1 MTQTTQP
8 PGSEGHRE
16 LDHDTEHRLLEAAGR
31 VFAEKGFDAA
41 TVRDV
46 CERAGV
52 KNIGA
57 VNYYFRSK
65 ENLYEAAVRN
75 AFRCRMA
82 HTRAPEW
89 PAGTP
94 PAVKLRQFIRGAVK
108 SMLDDFA
115 EPWQMQLLMRE
126 LSHPGP
132 AGEGIVRDYMRP
144 VYERLWAILRE
155 VLAPGTDERT
165 VHLIAFSIL
174 GQCFY
179 HRVGRPVMRRL
190 VGEAEHDTY
199 DPERI
204 AEHVARFCL
213 AALGLSE
220 REGDKETRRQGEEE
234 TRR

>member
-1 MTQTTQP
+1 MTRTTQQT
-8 PGSEGHRE
+8 GSEGHRT
-16 LDHDTEHRLLEAAGR
+16 LDHDTEHRLLDAAGR

-52 KNIGA
+52 KNVGA

-82 HTRAPEW
+82 HTAAPEW

-94 PAVKLRQFIRGAVK
+94 PVVKLRQFIRGAVK

-132 AGEGIVRDYMRP
+132 VGEGIVRDYMRP
-144 VYERLWAILRE
+144 VYERLWSILRE
-155 VLAPGTDERT
+155 VLPPGADERT

-204 AEHVARFCL
+204 AEHVARFSL
-213 AALGLSE
+213 AALGLEPAS
-220 REGDKETRRQGEEE
+220 DSSFHETSNQGG
-234 TRR
+234 RS

>member
-1 MTQTTQP
+1 MSNTRH
-8 PGSEGHRE
+8 HRE
-16 LDHDTEHRLLEAAGR
+16 LDGDTEQRLLEAAGR

-46 CERAGV
+46 CKRAGV
-52 KNIGA
+52 KNVGG

-75 AFRCRMA
+75 AFQCRMA
-82 HTRAPEW
+82 RAPKPEW

-94 PAVKLRQFIRGAVK
+94 PAVKLREFIRGAAR
-108 SMLDDFA
+108 SMMDDFA

-132 AGEGIVRDYMRP
+132 VGEGIVRDYMRP
-144 VYERLWAILRE
+144 IYELLWGILRE
-155 VLAPGTDERT
+155 VLPPATDERT
-165 VHLIAFSIL
+165 LHLIGFSIL

-179 HRVGRPVMRRL
+179 HRVGRPVVRRL

-199 DPERI
+199 DPELI
-204 AEHVARFCL
+204 AEHVARFSL
-213 AALGLSE
+213 AALGLEEFGATSPE
-220 REGDKETRRQGEEE
+220 RQRGGA
-234 TRR
+234 

>member
-1 MTQTTQP
+1 MNSDIH
-8 PGSEGHRE
+8 GRE
-16 LDHDTEHRLLEAAGR
+16 IDGDTEHRLLEAAGR
-31 VFAEKGFDAA
+31 VFAEKGFDAT

-82 HTRAPEW
+82 RSPRPEW

-94 PAVKLRQFIRGAVK
+94 PVVKLRKFIRGAAE
-108 SMLDDFA
+108 SMLNDFA
-115 EPWQMQLLMRE
+115 EPWLMQLLMRE

-132 AGEGIVRDYMRP
+132 AGEGIVRDFMRP
-144 VYERLWAILRE
+144 IYGDLWGILRE
-155 VLAPGTDERT
+155 VLPAGTDERT
-165 VHLIAFSIL
+165 IHLVAFSIL

-199 DPERI
+199 TPELI
-204 AEHVARFCL
+204 AEHVARFSL
-213 AALGLSE
+213 AALGL
-220 REGDKETRRQGEEE
+220 EEFSRDP
-234 TRR
+234 TGSA

>member
-1 MTQTTQP
+1 MVHTTQQ
-8 PGSEGHRE
+8 PGSEESRK
-16 LDHDTEHRLLEAAGR
+16 LDSDTERRLLEAAGR

-41 TVRDV
+41 RVRDV
-46 CERAGV
+46 CKRAGV

-82 HTRAPEW
+82 RSPAPEW

-126 LSHPGP
+126 LTHPGP
-132 AGEGIVRDYMRP
+132 VGEGIVRDFLRP
-144 VYERLWAILRE
+144 VYELLWAILRE
-155 VLAPGTDERT
+155 VLPGGTDERT
-165 VHLIAFSIL
+165 VHLVGFSIL

-179 HRVGRPVMRRL
+179 HRVGRPVVRRL
-190 VGEAEHDTY
+190 AGEAEHDTY
-199 DPERI
+199 DPELI
-204 AEHVARFCL
+204 ADHIARFSL
-213 AALGLSE
+213 AALGLE
-220 REGDKETRRQGEEE
+220 PAAGEGGRS
-234 TRR
+234 

>member
-1 MTQTTQP
+1 MEHTTNQP
-8 PGSEGHRE
+8 ARDEPRE
-16 LDHDTEHRLLEAAGR
+16 LDGDTETRLLEAAGR
-31 VFAEKGFDAA
+31 VFAEKGFDSA

-82 HTRAPEW
+82 RATPPEW
-89 PAGTP
+89 PVGTP

-126 LSHPGP
+126 LTHPGP
-132 AGEGIVRDYMRP
+132 AGEGIIRDFMRP
-144 VYERLWAILRE
+144 IYERLWDILRE
-155 VLAPGTDERT
+155 VLPPGTDERT
-165 VHLIAFSIL
+165 LHLIGFSIM

-179 HRVGRPVMRRL
+179 HRVGRPVLRRL
-190 VGEAEHDTY
+190 AGEAEHDTY
-199 DPERI
+199 DPELL
-204 AEHVARFCL
+204 AEHIARFSL
-213 AALGLSE
+213 AALGLE
-220 REGDKETRRQGEEE
+220 APAGTPLPMPQGEGG
-234 TRR
+234 RS

>member
-1 MTQTTQP
+1 MTQEP
-8 PGSEGHRE
+8 AHSD
-16 LDHDTEHRLLEAAGR
+16 LDRDTETRLLDAAGR

-52 KNIGA
+52 KNVGA

-82 HTRAPEW
+82 RTPVPEW

-94 PAVKLRQFIRGAVK
+94 SAVKLRQFIRGAVK

-132 AGEGIVRDYMRP
+132 AGEGIVRDFLRP
-144 VYERLWAILRE
+144 IYGQLWDILRE
-155 VLAPGTDERT
+155 VLPPGTDERT
-165 VHLIAFSIL
+165 LHLVSFSIM

-179 HRVGRPVMRRL
+179 HRVGRPVLRRL
-190 VGEAEHDTY
+190 AGTAEHDTY
-199 DPERI
+199 DPDLLADHI
-204 AEHVARFCL
+204 ARFSL
-213 AALGLSE
+213 AALGLE
-220 REGDKETRRQGEEE
+220 HPEFGREKDGGRS
-234 TRR
+234 